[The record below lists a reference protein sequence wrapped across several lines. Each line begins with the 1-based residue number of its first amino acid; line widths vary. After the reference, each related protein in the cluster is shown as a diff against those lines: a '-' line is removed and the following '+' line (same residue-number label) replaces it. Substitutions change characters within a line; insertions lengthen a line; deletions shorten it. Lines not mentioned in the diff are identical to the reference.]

1 MDQNYGMELVRATEL
16 AALNAS
22 LQQGQG
28 APIQLINSTRAA
40 LVRGLER
47 LQVDGNMINDRF
59 AEVPDVDPLPKLVG
73 CGKHTMHI
81 TAVAVEGHEAT
92 AHGRTN
98 AASYAAIAPPGNI
111 RFLPR
116 VAARFIVAPQE
127 AYGLVDLCQSASTN
141 IKRVARALHKYTEN
155 VTVCVLDV
163 PRHAELIREI
173 QQCGARIKRIQA
185 GEISAAMSVL
195 SGKSDL
201 FMGIGLAPDM
211 GLIAAAIR
219 CLGGYIEGQLVG
231 EIPEEVQF
239 SQSYGLDPKA
249 LFRLDDL
256 VKDNQVSFVGTG
268 VTRGQFLDGVE
279 FTKTGAVTHSFVARG
294 ESRTFRHIE
303 TTHFFDHMP
312 VF

>member
-1 MDQNYGMELVRATEL
+1 MDQNYGLELVRATEL

-22 LQQGQG
+22 LHQGQG
-28 APIQLINSTRAA
+28 EPIELINSTRAA

-47 LQVDGNMINDRF
+47 ITLKGEMINDRF
-59 AEVPDVDPLPKLVG
+59 AHVPGVDPLPGMVG
-73 CGKHTMHI
+73 CGTDEMQVS
-81 TAVAVEGHEAT
+81 AVAVEGHEAT

-98 AASYAAIAPPGNI
+98 AASYAAVASPGNI
-111 RFLPR
+111 RLLPR

-127 AYGLVDLCQSASTN
+127 AYGMVDLDQSASTN
-141 IKRVARALHKYTEN
+141 IRRVARALHKYTEN

-163 PRHAELIREI
+163 PRHANLIREI

-195 SGKSDL
+195 TGKCDL

-219 CLGGYIEGQLVG
+219 CLGGYLEGQLVA
-231 EIPEEVQF
+231 ETDKELEL
-239 SQSYGLDPKA
+239 SQSYGLSGNEFYKV
-249 LFRLDDL
+249 DDL

-279 FTKTGAVTHSFVARG
+279 FTKSGAITHSFVARG